1 MIFVG
6 LVDSSSVKVTTRL
19 EEAIKQVRL
28 AKQEVAE
35 PEVARELEE
44 SLESLQSALESLEEN
59 REE

>member
-19 EEAIKQVRL
+19 EEAIKQVQL